1 MTAAG
6 SAPPGPRRRPGRPA
20 GKQPPG
26 ARRAEYL
33 NAAMDAIR
41 ALGPQATMTDIA
53 ERAGVS
59 KPVLY
64 DHFNDRLGLTVAVVA
79 NLAQTVASDAV
90 KGLLAGGEPEV
101 MLARTFDVFVRL
113 VEREPALYRWILRGA
128 QDMPS
133 SLGDL
138 PLALEGGTRLAAV
151 IGSALRSAGADSGP
165 AEPWAFGIVGFVFAA
180 TEWWLVR
187 RTMRREEFVDYLA
200 RFVWAGLAAGGVK
213 RIDVVNL
220 ISALPSVVDTASSI
234 TATHHNREE
243 P

>member
-1 MTAAG
+1 MTAAA
-6 SAPPGPRRRPGRPA
+6 SPPGGARRRPGRPA
-20 GKQPPG
+20 GKSQPG

-33 NAAMDAIR
+33 DAAMDAIR

-53 ERAGVS
+53 ERAGMS

-79 NLAQTVASDAV
+79 KLAQTVATDAARS
-90 KGLLAGGEPEV
+90 LLAGGEPEAL
-101 MLARTFDVFVRL
+101 LARTFDIFVAL
-113 VEREPALYRWILRGA
+113 VEREPELYRWILRGA
-128 QDMPS
+128 QDMPN

-138 PLALEGGTRLAAV
+138 PLALEGGTRFAAV

-165 AEPWAFGIVGFVFAA
+165 AEPWAFGIVGFVFGA

-187 RTMRREEFVDYLA
+187 RTMQREEFVAYLA
-200 RFVWAGLAAGGVK
+200 RFVWTGLAAGGVQ
-213 RIDVVNL
+213 RIDVLNL
-220 ISALPSVVDTASSI
+220 IAALPSVVDTTSVHPS
-234 TATHHNREE
+234 TKERN

>member
-1 MTAAG
+1 MSAVG
-6 SAPPGPRRRPGRPA
+6 GAPPGPRRRPGRPA
-20 GKQPPG
+20 GKHQPG

-41 ALGPQATMTDIA
+41 VLGPQATMTDIA
-53 ERAGVS
+53 ARAGVS

-79 NLAQTVASDAV
+79 NLAQTVVSETV
-90 KGLLAGGEPEV
+90 SGLLTGGKPEV
-101 MLARTFDVFVRL
+101 VLGRVFDVFLRL
-113 VEREPALYRWILRGA
+113 VEREPELYRWILRGA

-133 SLGDL
+133 SLGDM

-151 IGSALRSAGADSGP
+151 IGSALRSSGADSGP
-165 AEPWAFGIVGFVFAA
+165 AEPWAFGIVGFVFAS

-200 RFVWAGLAAGGVK
+200 RFVWAGLRAGGVK

-220 ISALPSVVDTASSI
+220 MAALSSVIDTASS
-234 TATHHNREE
+234 TAATHHHREE

>member
-1 MTAAG
+1 MTAAA
-6 SAPPGPRRRPGRPA
+6 SPPAGARRRPGRPA
-20 GKQPPG
+20 GKAQPG

-33 NAAMDAIR
+33 DAAMDAIR
-41 ALGPQATMTDIA
+41 ALGLQATMTDIA
-53 ERAGVS
+53 ERAGMS

-79 NLAQTVASDAV
+79 KLAQTVAADAART
-90 KGLLAGGEPEV
+90 LLAGGEPEAL
-101 MLARTFDVFVRL
+101 LARAFDVFVAL
-113 VEREPALYRWILRGA
+113 VEREPELYRWVLRGA
-128 QDMPS
+128 QDLPN

-165 AEPWAFGIVGFVFAA
+165 AEPWAFGMVGFVFGA

-187 RTMRREEFVDYLA
+187 RTMRREEFVAYLA
-200 RFVWAGLAAGGVK
+200 RFVWGGLAAGGAQ

-220 ISALPSVVDTASSI
+220 IAALPSVVDTTSVHPN
-234 TATHHNREE
+234 TKEGN

>member
-1 MTAAG
+1 MTAAA
-6 SAPPGPRRRPGRPA
+6 SPPGGARRRPGRPA
-20 GKQPPG
+20 GKSQPG

-33 NAAMDAIR
+33 DAAMDAIR

-53 ERAGVS
+53 ERAGMS

-79 NLAQTVASDAV
+79 KLAQTVATDAARS
-90 KGLLAGGEPEV
+90 LLAGGEPEAL
-101 MLARTFDVFVRL
+101 LARTFDIFVAL
-113 VEREPALYRWILRGA
+113 VEREPELYRWILRGA

-151 IGSALRSAGADSGP
+151 IGSALRLAGADSGP
-165 AEPWAFGIVGFVFAA
+165 AEPWAFGIVGFVFGA

-187 RTMRREEFVDYLA
+187 RTMRWEEFVAYLA
-200 RFVWAGLAAGGVK
+200 RFVWAGLAAGGAQ

-220 ISALPSVVDTASSI
+220 IAALPSVVDTTSVHPN
-234 TATHHNREE
+234 TKERN

>member
-1 MTAAG
+1 MTPGG

-20 GKQPPG
+20 GNQPPG

-33 NAAMDAIR
+33 AAAMDAIR
-41 ALGPQATMTDIA
+41 ALGPQATMSDIA
-53 ERAGVS
+53 EGAGVS

-64 DHFNDRLGLTVAVVA
+64 DHFGDRLGLTVAVLA
-79 NLAQTVASDAV
+79 KLAQTAAGDAV
-90 KGLLAGGEPEV
+90 SGLLAGGEPEA
-101 MLARTFDVFVRL
+101 LLGRAFDVFVRL
-113 VEREPALYRWILRGA
+113 VEREPELYRWILRGA
-128 QDMPS
+128 QDAPS

-200 RFVWAGLAAGGVK
+200 RFVWAGLAAGGVQ

-220 ISALPSVVDTASSI
+220 IAALPTVVDTSSVSAI
-234 TATHHNREE
+234 HHTREE

>member
-1 MTAAG
+1 MTPAG
-6 SAPPGPRRRPGRPA
+6 SAAPRPRRRPGRPA

-26 ARRAEYL
+26 ARRVEYL
-33 NAAMDAIR
+33 AAAMDAIR
-41 ALGPQATMTDIA
+41 DLGPQATMGDIA

-64 DHFNDRLGLTVAVVA
+64 DHFGDRLGLTVAVVA
-79 NLAQTVASDAV
+79 KLAQTVAGDAV
-90 KGLLAGGEPEV
+90 GGLLAGGEPQAL
-101 MLARTFDVFVRL
+101 LARTFDVFVGL
-113 VEREPALYRWILRGA
+113 VEREPELYRWILRGA
-128 QDMPS
+128 QDAPT

-187 RTMRREEFVDYLA
+187 RSMRREEFVDYLA
-200 RFVWAGLAAGGVK
+200 RFVWAGLAAGGVE

-220 ISALPSVVDTASSI
+220 IAALPTVVDTVSI
-234 TATHHNREE
+234 AATHHTREE

>member
-1 MTAAG
+1 MTPAG
-6 SAPPGPRRRPGRPA
+6 NAPPSPRRRPGRPA
-20 GKQPPG
+20 GKQQPG

-33 NAAMDAIR
+33 AAAMDAIR
-41 ALGPQATMTDIA
+41 ALGPQATMGDIA

-64 DHFNDRLGLTVAVVA
+64 DHFGDRLGLTVAVVA
-79 NLAQTVASDAV
+79 RLAQTVAGDAV
-90 KGLLAGGEPEV
+90 SGLLAGGEPEGL
-101 MLARTFDVFVRL
+101 LARAFDVFVGL
-113 VEREPALYRWILRGA
+113 VEREPELYRWILRGA
-128 QDMPS
+128 QDAPS

-165 AEPWAFGIVGFVFAA
+165 AEPWAFGIVGFVLAA

-200 RFVWAGLAAGGVK
+200 RFVWAGLAAGGVQ

-220 ISALPSVVDTASSI
+220 AAALPAVVDTSSI
-234 TATHHNREE
+234 AATHHTREE

>member
-6 SAPPGPRRRPGRPA
+6 SGPAPPRRRPGRPA

-33 NAAMDAIR
+33 DAAMDAIR

-53 ERAGVS
+53 QRAGVS

-64 DHFNDRLGLTVAVVA
+64 DHFHDRLGLTVAVVA
-79 NLAQTVASDAV
+79 KLAQTVAADAV
-90 KGLLAGGEPEV
+90 KGLLAGGAPEV
-101 MLARTFDVFVRL
+101 MLARSFDVFVGL
-113 VEREPALYRWILRGA
+113 VEREPELYRWILRGA

-133 SLGDL
+133 SLGDM
-138 PLALEGGTRLAAV
+138 PLALEGGTRLAAI
-151 IGSALRSAGADSGP
+151 IGSALRSSGADSGP

-200 RFVWAGLAAGGVK
+200 RFVWAGLTAGGVK

-220 ISALPSVVDTASSI
+220 ISALPSVVNTTSTNA
-234 TATHHNREE
+234 ATRHNREE